1 MGDVHIDLE
10 KMQPV
15 TQVTEKVK
23 GLTNEKPTFRI
34 CENKCADQLRSNFYA
49 CTARF
54 VSDLFVKHI
63 VGFLMT
69 RLKMLSAT
77 N

>member
-1 MGDVHIDLE
+1 MVDVHIDLE

-15 TQVTEKVK
+15 AQVTEKVK

-34 CENKCADQLRSNFYA
+34 CENTCADKLRSNFKLYSSV
-49 CTARF
+49 C
-54 VSDLFVKHI
+54 
-63 VGFLMT
+63 VGPVRKTHCWFSHDAT
-69 RLKMLSAT
+69 QMLSAI